1 MMFGPK
7 RAHVMF
13 IFENFIKDFGIF
25 VIALIIFLVVRDIQI
40 LMENVFIVVIA
51 LFGPISRLIRYIF
64 TRYTIDDERLLV
76 ESGWLKKEK
85 LEIPLATI
93 SSVDMTQNILFQL
106 THVYALQVENAGS
119 IGGDSDGSVKL
130 ILGREDAELAKRLL
144 LAKKMKTS
152 GMEVAE
158 AGTSAGPVADA
169 ATSGAPAA
177 LNAAETE
184 VSGVTLPQEEKGQT
198 MRASAGE
205 VAAMCVFQIR
215 WIVIAVQMIAY
226 VSLITS
232 YADQY
237 FLGENQ
243 NSTEIL
249 VDYAMKFAPVAIV
262 GMIVGAYL
270 VSVLLSSVAGFVK
283 YYNFRIT
290 NREDSIRIEYGLLT
304 RKSHTL
310 MKEKISGIQF
320 QQSLFMRAMKKG
332 TLQIF
337 VTGYGGLDDNKQEE
351 TVLLYPIVEE
361 KKIYQF
367 INWIL
372 PGQVEVPEYETA
384 PSRGLPYFFLCGRF
398 IFSVILCAGLVAVP
412 MGHTAKIIAA
422 AAGIVILLIAVG
434 SVIME
439 YKTSAVAVDKSM
451 VTMNYGGYRKHI
463 VMIKRDKLEYVED
476 SASELKRR
484 KQNLSTVK
492 VGVLAPAG
500 MSVHSVRNMDI
511 SVFNNVKEKLMY

>member
-1 MMFGPK
+1 MIFGPK

-25 VIALIIFLVVRDIQI
+25 LIALVAFLFIRDIQI
-40 LMENVFIVVIA
+40 LLDNVFIVIIA
-51 LFGPISRLIRYIF
+51 LFGPISRLIRFFF
-64 TRYTIDDERLLV
+64 TKYTIDEERLLV

-130 ILGREDAELAKRLL
+130 ILGKYDADLAKRLL
-144 LAKKMKTS
+144 LAKKM
-152 GMEVAE
+152 G
-158 AGTSAGPVADA
+158 A
-169 ATSGAPAA
+169 A
-177 LNAAETE
+177 AAETADDPMDTGE
-184 VSGVTLPQEEKGQT
+184 GLPQEEKGQT

-205 VAAMCVFQIR
+205 VATMCVFQIR
-215 WIVIAVQMIAY
+215 WIVIAIQMFAY

-243 NSTEIL
+243 NSTEML
-249 VDYAMKFAPVAIV
+249 VEYLVKFAPVAIV
-262 GMIVGAYL
+262 GMILGAYL
-270 VSVLLSSVAGFVK
+270 LSVLISAAAGFVK

-290 NREDSIRIEYGLLT
+290 NREDSLRIEYGLFT

-320 QQSLFMRAMKKG
+320 QQSLFMRIMKKG

-337 VTGYGGLDDNKQEE
+337 VTGYGGMDDNKQEE
-351 TVLLYPIVEE
+351 TVLLYPVVEE
-361 KKIYQF
+361 EKIYSF
-367 INWIL
+367 INWIM
-372 PGQVEVPEYETA
+372 PDKVEVPEYETA
-384 PSRGLPYFFLCGRF
+384 PARGLPYFFICARF
-398 IFSVILCAGLVAVP
+398 IFSVILCVGLIAAP
-412 MGHTAKIIAA
+412 IGGSADIIAA
-422 AAGIVILLIAVG
+422 IAGVLILLIAIG
-434 SVIME
+434 SVLME
-439 YKTSAVAVDKSM
+439 YSTSAVATAESM
-451 VTMNYGGYRKHI
+451 VTMRYGGYRKHI
-463 VMIKRDKLEYVED
+463 VMLTRDKLEYVED

-484 KQNLSTVK
+484 RRNLSTLK

-500 MSVHSVRNMDI
+500 MSSHHVRNVDI
-511 SVFNNVKEKLMY
+511 SVFDDVKEKLIY

>member
-1 MMFGPK
+1 MIFGPK

-25 VIALIIFLVVRDIQI
+25 LIALVAFLFIRDIQI
-40 LMENVFIVVIA
+40 LLDNVFIVVIA
-51 LFGPISRLIRYIF
+51 LFGPISRLIRFFF
-64 TRYTIDDERLLV
+64 TRYTIDGERLLV

-93 SSVDMTQNILFQL
+93 SSVDMTQNLLFQL

-130 ILGREDAELAKRLL
+130 ILGRDDADLAKRLL
-144 LAKKMKTS
+144 LSKRM
-152 GMEVAE
+152 G
-158 AGTSAGPVADA
+158 A
-169 ATSGAPAA
+169 A
-177 LNAAETE
+177 AAETADDMM
-184 VSGVTLPQEEKGQT
+184 VPDAALPQEEKSQT

-205 VAAMCVFQIR
+205 VATMCVFQIK
-215 WIVIAVQMIAY
+215 WIVIAVQMFAY
-226 VSLITS
+226 VGLIAG

-243 NSTEIL
+243 DSTEML
-249 VDYAMKFAPVAIV
+249 VEYLVKFAPVAIV
-262 GMIVGAYL
+262 GMILGTYL
-270 VSVLLSSVAGFVK
+270 FSVLISAAAGFVK
-283 YYNFRIT
+283 YYNFRVT
-290 NREDSIRIEYGLLT
+290 NREDSLRIEYGLFT

-320 QQSLFMRAMKKG
+320 QQSLFMRIMKKG

-337 VTGYGGLDDNKQEE
+337 VTGYGGMDDNKQEE

-361 KKIYQF
+361 KKIYPF

-372 PGQVEVPEYETA
+372 PGQAEMPEYENA
-384 PSRGLPYFFLCGRF
+384 PARGLPYFFICVRF
-398 IFSVILCAGLVAVP
+398 IFSVILCVGLIAVP
-412 MGHTAKIIAA
+412 VGGSADIISAI
-422 AAGIVILLIAVG
+422 AGVLILLIAVG
-434 SVIME
+434 SVLME
-439 YKTSAVAVDKSM
+439 YRTSAVATGESM
-451 VTMNYGGYRKHI
+451 VTMRYGGYRKHI
-463 VMIKRDKLEYVED
+463 VMLTRDKLEYVED

-484 KQNLSTVK
+484 RRNLSTLK

-500 MSVHSVRNMDI
+500 MSSHRVRNVDI
-511 SVFNNVKEKLMY
+511 SVFNNVKEKLNY

>member
-1 MMFGPK
+1 MIFGPK

-25 VIALIIFLVVRDIQI
+25 LIALVAFLFIRDIQI
-40 LMENVFIVVIA
+40 LLDNVFIVVIA
-51 LFGPISRLIRYIF
+51 LFGPISRLIRFFF
-64 TRYTIDDERLLV
+64 TRYTIDGERLLV

-93 SSVDMTQNILFQL
+93 SSVDMTQNLLFQL

-130 ILGREDAELAKRLL
+130 ILGKEDAELAKKLL
-144 LAKKMKTS
+144 LAKKMGIS
-152 GMEVAE
+152 AVIAAD
-158 AGTSAGPVADA
+158 AGTSTEPATENAADISV
-169 ATSGAPAA
+169 SGAAF
-177 LNAAETE
+177 
-184 VSGVTLPQEEKGQT
+184 PQEEKGQT

-205 VAAMCVFQIR
+205 VATMCVFQIR
-215 WIVIAVQMIAY
+215 WIVIAVQMFAY
-226 VSLITS
+226 VSLITT

-237 FLGENQ
+237 FLGENHS
-243 NSTEIL
+243 STEML
-249 VDYAMKFAPVAIV
+249 VEYAMKFAPIV
-262 GMIVGAYL
+262 IAGMVLGAYL
-270 VSVLLSSVAGFVK
+270 FSVFISSVAGFAK

-290 NREDSIRIEYGLLT
+290 NRDDSVRIEYGLFT

-310 MKEKISGIQF
+310 MKEKISGIEF

-361 KKIYQF
+361 KKINPF

-372 PGQVEVPEYETA
+372 PGQAEMPEYEKA
-384 PSRGLPYFFLCGRF
+384 PARGLPYFFICARF
-398 IFSVILCAGLVAVP
+398 IFSVILCGGLIAVP
-412 MGHTAKIIAA
+412 AGGSADIIAA
-422 AAGIVILLIAVG
+422 IAGVLILLIAIG
-434 SVIME
+434 SVLME
-439 YKTSAVAVDKSM
+439 YKTSAVAADSSM
-451 VTMNYGGYRKHI
+451 VTMRYGGYRKHI
-463 VMIKRDKLEYVED
+463 VMIRRNKLEYVEE

-484 KQNLSTVK
+484 RRNLSTLK

-500 MSVHSVRNMDI
+500 MSGHRVRNMDI
-511 SVFNNVKEKLMY
+511 SVFNNVKEKLIY